1 MTLRRIT
8 PALLVAGL
16 VLMIP
21 FETLIT
27 RVLGVACLIA
37 FVACGLF
44 LIASPEYLAREEDAS
59 PPPG

>member
-1 MTLRRIT
+1 VTLRRVT

-21 FETLIT
+21 FEDLIT

-44 LIASPEYLAREEDAS
+44 LVATPEYLAREED
-59 PPPG
+59 